1 MFLEWIY
8 PLVRYFSP
16 LNVFRYLTFRSAYAA
31 VTALLV
37 AFLAGPYIIEKLR
50 HLKFGQSVR
59 VDGPQSHLVKTGTPT
74 MGGFLILASVAS
86 ATILW
91 VDWGNRYTWIC
102 LGAMIGFGAVGFM
115 DDWMKIKHKNS
126 DGLSAKTKL
135 IGQFIV
141 ALAVAMSLYLD
152 PTPDTT
158 KLYLPFF
165 KNAVIDLGI
174 MWIPLAVVYM
184 MGWSNAVNLSDGLD
198 GLATGLVIMAVI
210 AFSILTYL
218 SGRADWSEYLS
229 IPYVRG
235 AGEMTVFSLALL
247 GACVGFLWFNA
258 HPAEIFMGDVGSLS
272 LGGILAVM
280 ALIVKKEVLLFVVG
294 GVFILEEASV
304 IMQVLYYKATKGK
317 RIFRMAPLHHHF
329 ELSGWKETKVVTRFW
344 ILGGLFAII
353 ALSTLKIQ

>member
-1 MFLEWIY
+1 M
-8 PLVRYFSP
+8 
-16 LNVFRYLTFRSAYAA
+16 A
-31 VTALLV
+31 
-37 AFLAGPYIIEKLR
+37 
-50 HLKFGQSVR
+50 
-59 VDGPQSHLVKTGTPT
+59 
-74 MGGFLILASVAS
+74 
-86 ATILW
+86 
-91 VDWGNRYTWIC
+91 
-102 LGAMIGFGAVGFM
+102 
-115 DDWMKIKHKNS
+115 
-126 DGLSAKTKL
+126 
-135 IGQFIV
+135 
-141 ALAVAMSLYLD
+141 LYLD

-165 KNAVIDLGI
+165 KNAVVDLGV
-174 MWIPLAVVYM
+174 MWVPLAVVYM
-184 MGWSNAVNLSDGLD
+184 VGWSNAVNLSDGLD

-210 AFSILTYL
+210 AFSLLTYL
-218 SGRADWSEYLS
+218 SGRADWSEYLGL
-229 IPYVRG
+229 PYVRG

-304 IMQVLYYKATKGK
+304 IMQVLYFKATKGK

-329 ELSGWKETKVVTRFW
+329 ELSGWKETKVVARFW